1 MPSMQTVRA
10 FVDAVEEGQVRLLLG
25 EEEAHAVVF
34 PRQFLPGEV
43 REGSVLHLEIFLDP
57 EAEVPEREEI
67 LKLMQDLGDQP

>member
-25 EEEAHAVVF
+25 EDEAHAVVF

-43 REGSVLHLEIFLDP
+43 REGSVLHLEIVLDP

>member
-25 EEEAHAVVF
+25 EDEAHAVVF

-43 REGSVLHLEIFLDP
+43 CEGSVLSLEIFLDP

>member
-25 EEEAHAVVF
+25 EDEAHAVVF

-43 REGSVLHLEIFLDP
+43 RGGSVLRLEIFLDP

>member
-25 EEEAHAVVF
+25 EDEAHAVVF

-43 REGSVLHLEIFLDP
+43 CEGSVLRLEIFLDP